1 MRRIYCWAEVQRYY
15 DEGHGFVACQDRF
28 RFSHT
33 AWVKAIR
40 RGELRAKSAPYR
52 DRRRKYDWS
61 EVQRYYD
68 EGHSYRECKLKFGFN
83 SGSWWKARLRGEV
96 TTRPFGAPLSELL
109 QLGKSRHNIK
119 TRLIKAGILENRCQ
133 ECGLTEWR
141 GRHLAVQIDHIN
153 GINDDNRLENL
164 RMLCP
169 NCHSQTETYGSRNKK
184 VARLPSPLA

>member
-1 MRRIYCWAEVQRYY
+1 MRRIYEWADVQRYY
-15 DEGHGFVACQDRF
+15 DEDHGFVECQNRF

-68 EGHSYRECKLKFGFN
+68 EGHSYRQCRAKFGFN
-83 SGSWWKARLRGEV
+83 SMTWFKAKGRGE
-96 TTRPFGAPLSELL
+96 
-109 QLGKSRHNIK
+109 IK
-119 TRLIKAGILENRCQ
+119 TRSVAMPIDEMLKRAKCRGHIKNRLIRAGILENRCQ
-133 ECGLTEWR
+133 DCGLTDWR
-141 GRHLAVQIDHIN
+141 GRPLSVQIDHIN
-153 GINDDNRLENL
+153 GIKDDNRLENL

-169 NCHSQTETYGSRNKK
+169 NCHSQTETFGARNRK
-184 VARLPSPLA
+184 RRISNPG